1 MCSNRPTRAVVIVV
15 SRSLYAR
22 LHDRFA
28 PDRGGL
34 TRRELLRTSLAAG
47 AGLLLSQRGFAQ
59 GTGGP
64 GRVVVIGAGFS
75 GLAAAYE
82 LASAGLDVQ
91 VVEARNRV
99 GGRVLTFRDFVPGK
113 VVEGGAELI
122 GSNHAVWQT
131 YAKAFGLTMLD
142 MTEDAA
148 LEGPVMLDGARLEAR
163 DAEAL
168 WKEMD
173 GAFSSLNADARTIA
187 DADRPW
193 LAVDA
198 VAQDLRTV
206 ADWIASLSCSDRC
219 RRAIDAMLTADN
231 GVRTEWQ
238 SYLGLLAMVKGGGV
252 EAFWTDSEV
261 YRCRDGNQQLAERL
275 ADRIGRERILLKMP
289 VTHVEQSSSGV
300 RVRLAD
306 GRVLDGDQVV
316 VAVPPGTWNRIAF
329 DPVLPAHIHP
339 QVGSNVKFLM
349 RVRGEFWRRAKLSPD
364 LLATGPVQM
373 TWHQTDNQKGAGT
386 CMNAFSGGPA
396 AEECRSWTPEERTRR
411 YLAAL
416 SPVYASLP
424 SALVASRFMD
434 WPGDAW
440 AKGSYS
446 FPAPGQIVRI
456 GASLWDGIGGRLQ
469 FAGEH
474 CAYAFTG
481 YMEGALHSGVAAARR
496 IATTMGVAAKVA

>member
-1 MCSNRPTRAVVIVV
+1 
-15 SRSLYAR
+15 
-22 LHDRFA
+22 
-28 PDRGGL
+28 
-34 TRRELLRTSLAAG
+34 
-47 AGLLLSQRGFAQ
+47 
-59 GTGGP
+59 
-64 GRVVVIGAGFS
+64 
-75 GLAAAYE
+75 
-82 LASAGLDVQ
+82 
-91 VVEARNRV
+91 
-99 GGRVLTFRDFVPGK
+99 
-113 VVEGGAELI
+113 
-122 GSNHAVWQT
+122 
-131 YAKAFGLTMLD
+131 
-142 MTEDAA
+142 
-148 LEGPVMLDGARLEAR
+148 
-163 DAEAL
+163 
-168 WKEMD
+168 
-173 GAFSSLNADARTIA
+173 
-187 DADRPW
+187 
-193 LAVDA
+193 
-198 VAQDLRTV
+198 
-206 ADWIASLSCSDRC
+206 
-219 RRAIDAMLTADN
+219 
-231 GVRTEWQ
+231 
-238 SYLGLLAMVKGGGV
+238 
-252 EAFWTDSEV
+252 
-261 YRCRDGNQQLAERL
+261 
-275 ADRIGRERILLKMP
+275 
-289 VTHVEQSSSGV
+289 
-300 RVRLAD
+300 
-306 GRVLDGDQVV
+306 
-316 VAVPPGTWNRIAF
+316 VPPGTWNRIAF

-411 YLAAL
+411 YMAAL

>member
-1 MCSNRPTRAVVIVV
+1 M

-28 PDRGGL
+28 PDAGGY
-34 TRRELLRTSLAAG
+34 TRREVLRASLVAG
-47 AGLLLSQRGFAQ
+47 AGLLLSNRGFAQ
-59 GTGGP
+59 GRTSR

-75 GLAAAYE
+75 GLAAAHE

-99 GGRVLTFRDFVPGK
+99 GGRVLSFGDFVPGK
-113 VVEGGAELI
+113 VVEGGGELI
-122 GSNHAVWQT
+122 GSNHAVWQA
-131 YAKAFGLTMLD
+131 YAKTFGLEMLD
-142 MTEDAA
+142 MTEDAT
-148 LEGPVMLDGARLEAR
+148 LQGPVMLDGGRLTAR

-168 WKEMD
+168 FTEMES
-173 GAFSSLNADARTIA
+173 AFTTLNDDARRLP

-198 VAQDLRTV
+198 VGLDVRTV
-206 ADWIASLSCSDRC
+206 ADWIAGLSCSPLC
-219 RRAIDAMLTADN
+219 KRAIDAMQTADN
-231 GVRTEWQ
+231 GVRSEWQ
-238 SYLGLLAMVKGGGV
+238 SYLGMLAMVKGGGV

-261 YRCRDGNQQLAERL
+261 YRCKGGNQQLAERL

-289 VTHVEQSSSGV
+289 VTHVSQSPAGA

-306 GRVLDGDQVV
+306 GRVLEADHVV
-316 VAVPPGTWNRIAF
+316 VAVPPNTWNRIAF
-329 DPVLPAHIHP
+329 DPVLPAHIQP

-349 RVRGEFWRRAKLSPD
+349 RVRGEFWRRTKLSPD
-364 LLATGPVQM
+364 LLASGPVQM
-373 TWHQTDNQKGAGT
+373 TWHQTDNQKGVGT
-386 CMNAFSGGPA
+386 CLNAFSGGPA
-396 AEECRSWTPEERTRR
+396 AEECRSWTADERTRR
-411 YLAAL
+411 YMAAL
-416 SPVYASLP
+416 SPAYPGLP
-424 SALVASRFMD
+424 NALVASRFMD

-446 FPAPGQIVRI
+446 FPAPGQIMRV
-456 GASLWDGIGGRLQ
+456 GATLWDGVGGRLQ

-496 IATTMGVAAKVA
+496 IAESVGVTTKVA